1 MVDTQ
6 AAADFVCNK
15 SKSRACSFHS
25 ILSIRIMMNDFLYI
39 CKAYYYSHKM
49 FLPLTSLKPFSDSEK
64 MGR

>member
-39 CKAYYYSHKM
+39 CKAYS
-49 FLPLTSLKPFSDSEK
+49 FLFFSQNVLAIDITQTF
-64 MGR
+64 